1 MERRV
6 DPWED
11 FAKSILMKYTTALLI
26 TCLVQA
32 FAMPVVAP
40 VVPDSGRTEASV
52 KESSAVFFAADDPY
66 IQYMGRI
73 DFSDPK
79 KPRFWSPGVT
89 VRFRFKG
96 NSCRILI
103 NDEVMYGNSHNYVEI
118 LVDENKAY
126 RIQMKGK
133 GDTVLIDAAG
143 GTPVGVVPPGTAA
156 GAAMPAADEH
166 TVTICKDTESG
177 IGWLEFAGLIGESL
191 LPPPPL
197 PLRKM
202 EFIGNSITCGSG
214 MDMSGN
220 PCGQGKWYD
229 QHNAWMSYGALTAR
243 TLNAQW
249 HLTAVSGIGLM
260 HSCCNMGNIIMPRV
274 FDKINQRVDSISW
287 DFSRYQPDVVT
298 VCLGQNDG
306 VQDSAAFCGNYVH
319 FLETIR
325 GDYPSAKIV
334 LLTSPMGD
342 EKLTAVLKNYLGSIA
357 AQRHAA
363 GDKKVYTYYYSK
375 RYFHGCGTHPDM
387 DEHRQIAEELTA
399 YVKKITGW

>member
-1 MERRV
+1 
-6 DPWED
+6 
-11 FAKSILMKYTTALLI
+11 
-26 TCLVQA
+26 
-32 FAMPVVAP
+32 MPATSP
-40 VVPDSGRTEASV
+40 GIRGN
-52 KESSAVFFAADDPY
+52 AVFIAADDPY

-89 VRFRFKG
+89 VRLKFKG
-96 NSCRILI
+96 DSCKVLLD
-103 NDEVMYGNSHNYVEI
+103 DEMMYGKDHNYVEI
-118 LVDENKAY
+118 VVDDGKGY
-126 RIQMKGK
+126 RIQLKGRE
-133 GDTVLIDAAG
+133 DTVVISAAG

-156 GAAMPAADEH
+156 GAAMPAAEH
-166 TVTICKDTESG
+166 VLTICKDTESG
-177 IGWLEFAGLIGESL
+177 IGWLEFAGLIGEGL

-214 MDMSGN
+214 MDMTGN

-243 TLNAQW
+243 ALNAQW

-260 HSCCNMGNIIMPRV
+260 RSCCNMGKIVMPRV
-274 FDKINQRVDSISW
+274 FDKIDQRVDSISW
-287 DFSRYQPDVVT
+287 DFNRYQPDVVT

-306 VQDSAAFCGNYVH
+306 IQDSAVFCGNYVH

-325 GDYPSAKIV
+325 GDYPSARIV

-342 EKLTAVLKNYLGSIA
+342 ERLTTVLKSYLGSIA
-357 AQRHAA
+357 AQRRTA

-387 DEHRQIAEELTA
+387 DEHKQIAEELTA
-399 YVKKITGW
+399 YVRKITGW